1 MGWKYGGRGG
11 RCPKPDGVSYW
22 GKACEVDM
30 ELFGLH
36 IPDALATAAVVLYW
50 MAVVVGLLACVMRGW
65 LWGKWRWCFLI
76 WILSIAVGPLFFS
89 LYPDPFSPESGY
101 IFLSAPLLAFFF
113 DRWRKWGLSKIEYLF
128 ISLFSL
134 PFLMF
139 LYLVLFLIVMSG
151 AH

>member
-1 MGWKYGGRGG
+1 
-11 RCPKPDGVSYW
+11 
-22 GKACEVDM
+22 M

-36 IPDALATAAVVLYW
+36 IPHTLTV
-50 MAVVVGLLACVMRGW
+50 AVVVIYWITVFVGLMACVMRGW

-101 IFLSAPLLAFFF
+101 VFLVAPLMAFFF
-113 DRWRKWGLSKIEYLF
+113 DRWRKWGLLKIEYLF

-139 LYLVLFLIVMSG
+139 LYLTVFCIAMSV

>member
-1 MGWKYGGRGG
+1 
-11 RCPKPDGVSYW
+11 
-22 GKACEVDM
+22 M

-36 IPDALATAAVVLYW
+36 IPHTLTV
-50 MAVVVGLLACVMRGW
+50 AVVVIYWITVFVGLMACVMRGW

-76 WILSIAVGPLFFS
+76 WILSIAVGPLIFS
-89 LYPDPFSPESGY
+89 FYPDPFSPESGY
-101 IFLSAPLLAFFF
+101 VFLVAPLMAFFF
-113 DRWRKWGLSKIEYLF
+113 DRWRKWGLLKIEYLF

-139 LYLVLFLIVMSG
+139 LYLTVFCIAMSV

>member
-1 MGWKYGGRGG
+1 
-11 RCPKPDGVSYW
+11 
-22 GKACEVDM
+22 M

-36 IPDALATAAVVLYW
+36 IPDALVTAAVVLYW
-50 MAVVVGLLACVMRGW
+50 IAVFVGLMACAMRGW

-76 WILSIAVGPLFFS
+76 WLLSIAVGPLFFS

>member
-1 MGWKYGGRGG
+1 
-11 RCPKPDGVSYW
+11 
-22 GKACEVDM
+22 M

-36 IPDALATAAVVLYW
+36 IPDALVTAAVVLYW
-50 MAVVVGLLACVMRGW
+50 IAVFVGLMACAMRGW

-76 WILSIAVGPLFFS
+76 WLLSIAVGPLFFS
-89 LYPDPFSPESGY
+89 LYPDPFSPESSS

-139 LYLVLFLIVMSG
+139 LYLVAFLILMSCE
-151 AH
+151 H